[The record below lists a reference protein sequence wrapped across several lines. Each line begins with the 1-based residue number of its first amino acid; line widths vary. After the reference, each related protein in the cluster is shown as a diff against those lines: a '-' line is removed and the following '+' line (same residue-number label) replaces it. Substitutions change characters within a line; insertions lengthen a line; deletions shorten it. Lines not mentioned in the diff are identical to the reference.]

1 MHHAALSGFPGWLL
15 AALCAAVGAYC
26 LLRVRTGPR
35 AERAEMTG
43 DALMGFGMA
52 VMAPPSLMAVLP
64 GWSGAVFGIVFGG
77 VGLAALTFPRPLHQ
91 RLHHSVGALAMV
103 YMAFAM
109 PTGGHGSG
117 TAHGAHM
124 AGLGVPVLTG
134 ALLAYFAVYVLYT
147 GATLVAA
154 GPVDVPGA
162 VPRSGVLLS
171 RACRVA
177 MAVAMLTML
186 AAL

>member
-52 VMAPPSLMAVLP
+52 AMAPPSLMAVLP
-64 GWSGAVFGIVFGG
+64 SWSSTVFGTVFAAI
-77 VGLAALTFPRPLHQ
+77 GLTALAFPRPLRQ
-91 RLHHSVGALAMV
+91 RLHHVIGALAMV
-103 YMAFAM
+103 YMAFTM
-109 PTGGHGSG
+109 PVGGHHSG
-117 TAHGAHM
+117 TEPGAHM
-124 AGLGVPVLTG
+124 AGIGVPVLTG
-134 ALLAYFAVYVLYT
+134 ILLAYFAVYVLYA
-147 GATLVAA
+147 GATLVAP
-154 GPVDVPGA
+154 GPADISGQ
-162 VPRSGVLLS
+162 VPRLAMFLS